1 MLRILRSLSR
11 IRNVFLTKM
20 DTLHP
25 DTNSWNSLP
34 DLLLLVKA
42 GTNITFASHRKQSY
56 QQCFSHVDGYS
67 ASGYEL
73 LEQPA

>member
-42 GTNITFASHRKQSY
+42 DTDTIPIIN
-56 QQCFSHVDGYS
+56 
-67 ASGYEL
+67 
-73 LEQPA
+73 

>member
-42 GTNITFASHRKQSY
+42 GTDITFIKNLIPPCDVLR
-56 QQCFSHVDGYS
+56 
-67 ASGYEL
+67 
-73 LEQPA
+73 